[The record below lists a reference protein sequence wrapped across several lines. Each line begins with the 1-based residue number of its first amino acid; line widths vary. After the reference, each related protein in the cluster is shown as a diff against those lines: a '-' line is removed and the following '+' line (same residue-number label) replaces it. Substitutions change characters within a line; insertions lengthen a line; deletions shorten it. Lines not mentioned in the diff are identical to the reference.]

1 MAKVGGSF
9 KKVKFTFE
17 IRLTFHGFRKKK
29 PGKNRV
35 DKTVKSGIINSR
47 KWVGMRMKICEKIMN
62 CA

>member
-35 DKTVKSGIINSR
+35 DKTVKSGIIN
-47 KWVGMRMKICEKIMN
+47 
-62 CA
+62 A

>member
-1 MAKVGGSF
+1 MAKASGSF

-35 DKTVKSGIINSR
+35 DKTKKIGIIN
-47 KWVGMRMKICEKIMN
+47 
-62 CA
+62 A